1 MMTQTSLSAATMASQ
16 KHRYPAPGHRSG
28 AKLANRLGN
37 DRTAMPH
44 RCDWPPTAAFLI
56 YGTAIRNLPNS
67 SRFNNIL
74 FSNRRLKRGLTII
87 SHAFLEKIR
96 RATSLVTSHLPRAN
110 EFLIA
115 TFNISES
122 ELSSCK
128 RSPYRNSNSNRNGLL
143 RLVSSLLEHQKL
155 RCANAESSNCILKK

>member
-1 MMTQTSLSAATMASQ
+1 MKMILSAATYARLEY
-16 KHRYPAPGHRSG
+16 RYPAPRRRSG
-28 AKLANRLGN
+28 ARLANRVGN
-37 DRTAMPH
+37 DRTAVPY
-44 RCDWPPTAAFLI
+44 RRDSPLTAAFLI
-56 YGTAIRNLPNS
+56 YGAAIRNLPNS

-128 RSPYRNSNSNRNGLL
+128 RSPNRNSNSNRNGLL